1 MPLRGRRG
9 EDKGV
14 WAWRRNGRKDEGK
27 GCIMRPF
34 FTITLIQLHIF
45 ILGLENNQYLS
56 LVFLQLLS

>member
-1 MPLRGRRG
+1 M
-9 EDKGV
+9 

-34 FTITLIQLHIF
+34 FTTTLIQLHIF